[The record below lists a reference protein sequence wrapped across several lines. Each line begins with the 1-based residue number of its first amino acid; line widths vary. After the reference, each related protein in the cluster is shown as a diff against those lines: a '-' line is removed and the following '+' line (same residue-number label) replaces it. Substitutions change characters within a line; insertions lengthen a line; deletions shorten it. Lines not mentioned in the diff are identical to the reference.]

1 MSNIYLLYG
10 ENDYL
15 ISKKIEE
22 IKNLYNNYD
31 IVLYDMTIDNI
42 SFAIED
48 LSMNSLFGNDKIVIC
63 YNCVFLNNTKSD
75 IDHKIE
81 YLSEYLK
88 NASSNILI
96 LVTDTLDKRKKIVK
110 DLLKENAYEFKNL
123 NDYELN
129 SFITD
134 YCKKNGFKINNDA
147 LMLFKTKLTNNL
159 YIICSELDKL
169 FLCCDKIINKSDIE
183 VITSRMINSN
193 IFDLI
198 NAIVRKD
205 IDKSLEL
212 YDDLVLINEEEIK
225 LIVTLANQFRLI
237 YQVKNMFKFGYSEL
251 DIAKEL
257 SVHPYRVKLANSV
270 NISNED
276 NIKYLSKL
284 SKLDE
289 DIKTGKV
296 DKREGFTNFILGL

>member
-1 MSNIYLLYG
+1 MSNVYLLYG
-10 ENDYL
+10 ENEYL
-15 ISKKIEE
+15 INKKIEE
-22 IKNLYNNYD
+22 IKNKYSSYD
-31 IVLYDMTIDNI
+31 IVSYDMTIDNI
-42 SFAIED
+42 SSAIED
-48 LSMNSLFGNDKIVIC
+48 LSMNSLFSTDKIVIC
-63 YNCVFLNNTKSD
+63 YNCVFLNNTKCD

-129 SFITD
+129 SFIID
-134 YCKKNGFKINNDA
+134 YCKKNGFKISSDA
-147 LMLFKTKLTNNL
+147 LSLFKTKLTNNL

-169 FLCCDKIINKSDIE
+169 FLCCDKIISKSDIE
-183 VITSRMINSN
+183 VITSRMINCN

-205 IDKSLEL
+205 INKSLEL
-212 YDDLVLINEEEIK
+212 YDDLILINEEEIK

-237 YQVKNMFKFGYSEL
+237 YQVKNMFKSGYTEA
-251 DIAKEL
+251 DIARVL
-257 SVHPYRVKLANSV
+257 GVHPYRVKVANEV
-270 NISNED
+270 CISNYD
-276 NIKYLSKL
+276 NIRYLKSL

-289 DIKTGKV
+289 DIKTGKI

>member
-1 MSNIYLLYG
+1 MSNVYLLYG

-15 ISKKIEE
+15 INKKIEE
-22 IKNLYNNYD
+22 IKDKYNNYD
-31 IVLYDMTIDNI
+31 IVSYDMTIDNI
-42 SFAIED
+42 SSSIED
-48 LSMNSLFGNDKIVIC
+48 LSMNSLFSTDKIVIC
-63 YNCVFLNNTKSD
+63 YNCVFLNNAKCD
-75 IDHKIE
+75 IDHKID
-81 YLSEYLK
+81 YLSEYLN

-96 LVTDTLDKRKKIVK
+96 LVTDTIDKRKKIVK

-134 YCKKNGFKINNDA
+134 YCKKNGFKISSDA

-169 FLCCDKIINKSDIE
+169 FLCCDKTINKSDIE
-183 VITSRMINSN
+183 LITSRMINSN

-237 YQVKNMFKFGYSEL
+237 YQVKNMFKSGYTEA
-251 DIAKEL
+251 DIAREL
-257 SVHPYRVKLANSV
+257 SVHPYRVKVANGV
-270 NISNED
+270 YISNED

>member
-1 MSNIYLLYG
+1 
-10 ENDYL
+10 
-15 ISKKIEE
+15 
-22 IKNLYNNYD
+22 
-31 IVLYDMTIDNI
+31 
-42 SFAIED
+42 
-48 LSMNSLFGNDKIVIC
+48 
-63 YNCVFLNNTKSD
+63 
-75 IDHKIE
+75 
-81 YLSEYLK
+81 
-88 NASSNILI
+88 
-96 LVTDTLDKRKKIVK
+96 
-110 DLLKENAYEFKNL
+110 
-123 NDYELN
+123 
-129 SFITD
+129 
-134 YCKKNGFKINNDA
+134 
-147 LMLFKTKLTNNL
+147 MLFKTKLTNNL